1 MLGDLLPQYVLTEPE
16 LSQAR
21 AKLISGISIEQLAS
35 DLRGKQYRH
44 LVQNH
49 MRLFRARLPAVI
61 AASIELLTQE
71 ERRIAEAIIDKFNRK
86 GYERAFWRG
95 DAADVLSSISCDLND
110 AFFPVPAD
118 PAAIFD
124 VFQLITGNF
133 AWMAY
138 EQRNLRKHIGIRLGW
153 LRR

>member
-1 MLGDLLPQYVLTEPE
+1 LTEPE

-49 MRLFRARLPAVI
+49 MRRFRARLPAVI

-71 ERRIAEAIIDKFNRK
+71 EGRIAEAIIDKFNRDAHEK
-86 GYERAFWRG
+86 GFWIS
-95 DAADVLSSISCDLND
+95 DASDILSSISCDLND
-110 AFFPVPAD
+110 AFFPATAD
-118 PAAIFD
+118 PAAVFD
-124 VFQLITGNF
+124 VFQLVTGNF

-138 EQRNLRKHIGIRLGW
+138 QQKGLRKFIGIRLGW